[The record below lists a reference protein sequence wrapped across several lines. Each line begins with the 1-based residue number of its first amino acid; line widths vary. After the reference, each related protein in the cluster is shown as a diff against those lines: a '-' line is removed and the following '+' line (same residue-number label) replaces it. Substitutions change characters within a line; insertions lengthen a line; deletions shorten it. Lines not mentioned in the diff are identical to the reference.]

1 MVDKLLREFSAIFGD
16 YGKKHIFFS
25 PGRVN
30 LIGEHID
37 YNGGNV
43 FPCAINLGTYG
54 VVREREDNKCRL
66 YSLNITKYGM
76 KEFPINNIQKN
87 SNDGWSAYEK
97 GVVKIFSDNG
107 FKFSRGFDLL
117 IYGNIPNG
125 AGLSSS
131 ASVELLTAVIL
142 KELNNL
148 DIDMIEMIKLSQKAE
163 NLYVGVQS
171 GIMDQFAIGMGKK
184 NHAILL
190 NCNTLNYQY
199 APFLSDNI
207 SIVVGNTNKKRGLAD
222 SKYNERRI
230 SCEEALKIFQDN
242 GVKINNLCDLSMEE
256 FNNIKTLLK
265 DNTLLKKATHAV
277 SENER
282 TRKAVINLENGD
294 FDSFGKLMNES
305 HLSLKNDYEV
315 TGIELDT
322 MVNLAWNTEGVVGSR
337 MTGAGF
343 GGCTVSLVKNDFVEN
358 FKQSVGGNYLKK
370 IGRTPEFYVITVGD
384 GTRKLGVY

>member
-256 FNNIKTLLK
+256 FNDIKTLLK

>member
-1 MVDKLLREFSAIFGD
+1 MIDKLSKEFARIFGNH
-16 YGKKHIFFS
+16 GKKYAFFS

-54 VVREREDNKCRL
+54 IARERKDNKCRL
-66 YSLNITKYGM
+66 YSLNIKKYGM
-76 KEFPINNIQKN
+76 KEFHIDDIQKEI
-87 SNDGWSAYEK
+87 NDGWVAYEK
-97 GVVKIFSDNG
+97 GVVKAFTEWG
-107 FKFSRGFDLL
+107 VQFTKGFDLL
-117 IYGNIPNG
+117 IFGNIPNG
-125 AGLSSS
+125 SGLSSS
-131 ASVELLTAVIL
+131 ASVELLTSVVL

-148 DIDMIEMIKLSQKAE
+148 DIDMVEMIKLSQTAE
-163 NLYVGVQS
+163 NHYVGVQS

-190 NCNTLNYQY
+190 NCDTLEYKY
-199 APFLSDNI
+199 APLLLKDI
-207 SIVVGNTNKKRGLAD
+207 SIVVGNTIKKRGLAD
-222 SKYNERRI
+222 SKYNERRA

-242 GVKINNLCDLSMEE
+242 GIKINYLCDLSMKE
-256 FNNIKTLLK
+256 FDEVKGLLK
-265 DNTLLKKATHAV
+265 DEILLKRATHVV

-282 TRKAVINLENGD
+282 AKEAVKKLEKGD
-294 FDSFGKLMNES
+294 LDGFGKLMNES

-322 MVNLAWNTEGVVGSR
+322 MVELAWNTEGVIGSR

-343 GGCTVSLVKNDFVEN
+343 GGCTVSLVKNDYIEN
-358 FKQSVGGNYLKK
+358 FKKAVGENYSKK
-370 IGRTPEFYVITVGD
+370 IGKNPEFYVINTGD
-384 GTRKLGVY
+384 GARKIGEY

>member
-87 SNDGWSAYEK
+87 NNDGWSAYEK

-265 DNTLLKKATHAV
+265 DNTLLKRATHAV

-322 MVNLAWNTEGVVGSR
+322 MVNLSWNTEGVVGSR

-370 IGRTPEFYVITVGD
+370 IGRTPEFYVITAGD

>member
-358 FKQSVGGNYLKK
+358 FKQSVGGNYFKK